1 MLQFVF
7 FLFQICDL
15 IYLCCEY
22 DFFYHFD
29 FQTLIYS
36 VAKVIVSLMRFQL
49 RDAFS
54 KTASIDII

>member
-1 MLQFVF
+1 M
-7 FLFQICDL
+7 I
-15 IYLCCEY
+15 
-22 DFFYHFD
+22 FFYHFD

-54 KTASIDII
+54 KTVSIDIIETTIETKIMLYCYKTIIQ